1 MSHFLHKALDWSEI
15 WALFIPML
23 ALYFRSKQPK
33 SLQPVIF
40 YIWIAFLLNLII
52 DLIMVFKENFP
63 DWLHTNNPFY
73 NAHSVFRFI
82 CFSIFFILICT
93 SISFCDCSSLARPGP
108 RKAWGCL
115 LRSSHGRRRSGHPS

>member
-82 CFSIFFILICT
+82 CFSIFFIQLPQASFKRVKKTLPIISVVFFLINFLFFENFFNL
-93 SISFCDCSSLARPGP
+93 S
-108 RKAWGCL
+108 
-115 LRSSHGRRRSGHPS
+115 